1 MKKPGIP
8 AVPNTV
14 PGLYNVI
21 STLKE
26 NVEIMSGVRGGP
38 VSPLPTTASLTDVI
52 AKVNEIIAKL
62 NA

>member
-14 PGLYNVI
+14 PGLYNVL

-26 NVEIMSGVRGGP
+26 NVEIMSGVRGGS
-38 VSPLPTTASLTDVI
+38 VSSLPTTATLPDVI
-52 AKVNEIIAKL
+52 SKVNEIIAKL
-62 NA
+62 SV